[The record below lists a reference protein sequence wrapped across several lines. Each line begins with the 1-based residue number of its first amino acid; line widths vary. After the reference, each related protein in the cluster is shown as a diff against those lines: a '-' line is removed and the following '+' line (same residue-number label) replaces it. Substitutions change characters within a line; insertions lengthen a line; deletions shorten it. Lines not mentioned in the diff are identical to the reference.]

1 MPRRNSSPPS
11 RERSRSRLKME
22 IHPTAIVSPGA
33 ELAEG
38 VKVGPYCVLHDR
50 VRIGRDTVLASHVVI
65 EGRTEIGQRN
75 QIFPFVSIGSPP
87 QDIGYRGED
96 TAVRIGDGN
105 ILREFVTVSRATTKQ
120 DGITIIGSDNY
131 LMAYAH
137 VAHDCVLG
145 NKIILSNVATLGGH
159 VSVGD
164 YAIIGGLAAVHQF
177 VRLGA
182 YAFLGGKTG
191 VDRDAPP
198 FMIVA
203 GPRAK
208 LYGVNRKGL
217 QRLGFSKETLDG
229 LKKAYSIIWR
239 ENTLFSEGVKKVRQE
254 LTPFPELDM
263 LLDFVESSKRGVLR

>member
-1 MPRRNSSPPS
+1 M
-11 RERSRSRLKME
+11 
-22 IHPTAIVSPGA
+22 
-33 ELAEG
+33 
-38 VKVGPYCVLHDR
+38 
-50 VRIGRDTVLASHVVI
+50 TV
-65 EGRTEIGQRN
+65 N
-75 QIFPFVSIGSPP
+75 
-87 QDIGYRGED
+87 
-96 TAVRIGDGN
+96 
-105 ILREFVTVSRATTKQ
+105 RATTKQ
-120 DGITIIGSDNY
+120 DGVTIIGSDNY

-145 NKIILSNVATLGGH
+145 NKIIMSNVATLGGH

-164 YAIIGGLAAVHQF
+164 YAILGGLAAVHQF
-177 VRLGA
+177 VRIGA

-217 QRLGFSKETLDG
+217 QRLGFSQEKLDG

-239 ENTLFSEGVKKVRQE
+239 ENTLFSEGMKKARQE
-254 LTPFPELDM
+254 LKPFPELDM

>member
-1 MPRRNSSPPS
+1 M
-11 RERSRSRLKME
+11 K
-22 IHPTAIVSPGA
+22 IHPTAVVSPRA

-38 VKVGPYCVLHDR
+38 VQVGPYCVVHDH
-50 VRIGRDTVLASHVVI
+50 VRIGRDTVLTSHVVI
-65 EGRTEIGQRN
+65 EGRTEIGERN
-75 QIFPFVSIGSPP
+75 QISPFVSIGSPP

-96 TAVRIGDGN
+96 TAVKIGDGNILFAGRPVHGN
-105 ILREFVTVSRATTKQ
+105 ILREFVTVNRATSKQ
-120 DGITIIGSDNY
+120 DGVTIIGSDNY

-145 NKIILSNVATLGGH
+145 NRIIMSNVATLGGH
-159 VSVGD
+159 VLVGD
-164 YAIIGGLAAVHQF
+164 YAILGGLAAVHQF
-177 VRLGA
+177 VRIGA

-217 QRLGFSKETLDG
+217 QRLGFSKDTLDG

-239 ENTLFSEGVKKVRQE
+239 ENTLFSEGVKRARQE
-254 LTPFPELDM
+254 LKPFPELD
-263 LLDFVESSKRGVLR
+263 LLLNFVESSKRGILR

>member
-1 MPRRNSSPPS
+1 M
-11 RERSRSRLKME
+11 K
-22 IHPTAIVSPGA
+22 IHPTAVISPRA

-38 VKVGPYCVLHDR
+38 VQVGPYCVIHDQ
-50 VRIGRDTVLASHVVI
+50 VKIGRDTVLASHVVI
-65 EGRTEIGQRN
+65 HGHTEIGERN
-75 QIFPFVSIGSPP
+75 QISPFVSIGSPT

-96 TAVRIGDGN
+96 TAVKIGDDN
-105 ILREFVTVSRATTKQ
+105 IFREFVTVNRATNKQ
-120 DGITIIGSDNY
+120 DRVTIIGSDNY

-145 NKIILSNVATLGGH
+145 NKIIMSNVATLGGH

-164 YAIIGGLAAVHQF
+164 YAILGGLAAVHQF
-177 VRLGA
+177 VRIGA

-208 LYGVNRKGL
+208 LYGINRRGL
-217 QRLGFSKETLDG
+217 QRLGFSQEKLDG

-239 ENTLFSEGVKKVRQE
+239 ENTLFNEGVKKARQE
-254 LTPFPELDM
+254 LQPFPELDM
-263 LLDFVESSKRGVLR
+263 LLDFLESSKRGVLR